1 MSRISFKQLLGCIV
15 PLLVL
20 ACDPT
25 GLGRA
30 NPDFY
35 VIGHRGAPKLVA
47 ENTIR
52 SFRVATA
59 LGANAME
66 TDVCRTQDGHFV
78 LWHDYDPD
86 GAIAVARQAGV
97 EGLGFIPLVPK
108 IGSEWRRPVDQLTLE
123 ELRTHY
129 GYGNIWGLKEET
141 ATIPTL
147 AESFVWI
154 TEEAGMRALYLD
166 VKLPEGSVDSVR
178 DLVGEVSAAI
188 EATPALAE
196 VQFYMLSVHRDLVD
210 AMEAERVRLGPKNMR
225 TVWDYEELGALD
237 GTLKAGL
244 RDVSTGLVP
253 SITWARFKREA
264 ADLVD
269 AREAG
274 KLDSITVWTFDGEDK
289 LTELLYYSVD
299 GVMTNEPGVLYQ
311 IWQSTL
317 Q

>member
-1 MSRISFKQLLGCIV
+1 
-15 PLLVL
+15 
-20 ACDPT
+20 
-25 GLGRA
+25 
-30 NPDFY
+30 
-35 VIGHRGAPKLVA
+35 
-47 ENTIR
+47 
-52 SFRVATA
+52 
-59 LGANAME
+59 
-66 TDVCRTQDGHFV
+66 
-78 LWHDYDPD
+78 
-86 GAIAVARQAGV
+86 
-97 EGLGFIPLVPK
+97 
-108 IGSEWRRPVDQLTLE
+108 
-123 ELRTHY
+123 
-129 GYGNIWGLKEET
+129 
-141 ATIPTL
+141 
-147 AESFVWI
+147 
-154 TEEAGMRALYLD
+154 
-166 VKLPEGSVDSVR
+166 
-178 DLVGEVSAAI
+178 
-188 EATPALAE
+188 
-196 VQFYMLSVHRDLVD
+196 
-210 AMEAERVRLGPKNMR
+210 MR